1 MTEFLP
7 QWHWTNLLIIPGLL
21 VAYTGH
27 ELAHAFTAYF
37 LGDHTQVTKGK
48 LTLNPLRH
56 ISWFGALLFLLIGIG
71 WAKPLELD
79 SSRFKSRYIGVFVV
93 ALAGPLA
100 SLFLTLFTLFVTSFF
115 AAGLILI
122 SGESTEHVVS
132 FLFPQGERLP
142 DTFNWQ
148 AASMALTY
156 YLVAANFGLLI
167 TSLIPL
173 PGLDAFVVL
182 VSLYTYFRQPAT
194 TPVPTQP
201 IPTRNTR
208 ANDPLAP
215 ISQARLRNNA
225 ADIHFKIGTEY
236 HELQHYD
243 DAVARYRQAIAN
255 DEKFGPAYINLGLAY
270 LAKGKRREAIHAFRG
285 AVQNADD
292 EKARQEGWLQLHR
305 LSEVSPV
312 ADDAAES
319 MARLGEAPWTDTKPR
334 PNWLTL
340 GVSSG
345 LLLLGSLLVYGY
357 LFASL
362 LLALRA

>member
-1 MTEFLP
+1 MTEYLP

-21 VAYTGH
+21 VAFSVH

-37 LGDHTQVTKGK
+37 LGDPSQVTKGK

-56 ISWFGALLFLLIGIG
+56 ISWLGALLFLLIGIG

-79 SSRFKSRYIGVFVV
+79 SSRFKSRYMGVFLV
-93 ALAGPLA
+93 AIAGPLA
-100 SLFLTLFTLFVTSFF
+100 SLFFTLVTLFVTSGF

-132 FLFPQGERLP
+132 FLFPQGENLP
-142 DTFNWQ
+142 LKFNWQ
-148 AASMALTY
+148 AAAMALTY
-156 YLVAANFGLLI
+156 YMIVANFGLLI

-173 PGLDAFVVL
+173 PGLDAFVAL
-182 VSLYTYFRQPAT
+182 VSLYTYFRRPAT
-194 TPVPTQP
+194 PPVPSQP
-201 IPTRNTR
+201 VPFRNAR
-208 ANDPLAP
+208 VNDPPTP
-215 ISQARLRNNA
+215 ISQDRLRNNA

-236 HELQHYD
+236 HLTQQYD

-255 DEKFGPAYINLGLAY
+255 DEKFGPAYVNLGLAY

-312 ADDAAES
+312 AEDAAAS
-319 MARLGEAPWTDTKPR
+319 MARIGKAPWTDTKLR

-340 GVSSG
+340 GLGSG
-345 LLLLGSLLVYGY
+345 LLLLGSLIVYGY
-357 LFASL
+357 LFANL
-362 LLALRA
+362 LLVLQA